1 MVLAFEK
8 MPSDWKKTVTF
19 EDLYGAFAK
28 GKLLTED
35 LTSTTFKMKISMIST
50 CKVFLYFSRKNLNT
64 YVCVLYACTC
74 RFIHAFENSGV
85 YLWEEKECQDKGL
98 TRKKI
103 SDIGGKGQKSA
114 SIQCLTSRM

>member
-35 LTSTTFKMKISMIST
+35 LTSTTFRMKISMIST
-50 CKVFLYFSRKNLNT
+50 CKVFLYFSRKKIE
-64 YVCVLYACTC
+64 YICMC
-74 RFIHAFENSGV
+74 FICMHLQIYS
-85 YLWEEKECQDKGL
+85 C
-98 TRKKI
+98 I
-103 SDIGGKGQKSA
+103 
-114 SIQCLTSRM
+114 